1 MKALLFHIN
10 SVQPLLLTSLQ
21 GDPNSSVSFPYIPG
35 SVIRGALIGRYTK
48 HHEKALDLENSQI
61 RRWFFDGT
69 TRYLNAYPLI
79 DGNRSVPLPR
89 SLVAEKLAEWEHERL
104 PIYDRSVSRPDAKA
118 LRALTGFIRYDQRGV
133 LWHTDTRMVVNI
145 HNQRDRLLGRGIGN
159 EGTVFR
165 YEAIAPEQTFVAAI
179 LCDDKDAATI
189 KGWLPQQIWLGGSRS
204 AGYGEAH
211 IDNVQIVDN
220 WREIPR
226 FTQTED
232 EDEENTYATA
242 LTSAPLRLSITLTS
256 DMLLRAPNGGYTTE
270 PPHAHFSTL
279 LGVELTFDEARS
291 TIGTALH
298 GGFNRTWGLPTPQ
311 TPALAA
317 GSVLTYTFLTP
328 PEAADLAVLEMEG
341 LGERRTEGF
350 GRVLCN
356 LLPFQPDYELRHWQP
371 ERHLN
376 TPDFGAKVEELDKE
390 ACELATLMARRILE
404 QRLETRLID
413 QTQTHRISGN
423 ISNTQLSRLRI
434 IARRA
439 LGSGELH
446 SIEQFLDNLPANA
459 REQFARARV
468 GHRPLDTWMREHLLP
483 VSAEWIDPKLKVS
496 VADIKLE
503 PDQAMQNNFTIRLL
517 MAMTRLKVKGGEDE

>member
-1 MKALLFHIN
+1 MKTVLFHIT

-48 HHEKALDLENSQI
+48 HLEQALNLEDAEI

-79 DGNRSVPLPR
+79 DGNRSVPVPR
-89 SLVAEKLAEWEHERL
+89 SLVADKLAEWEHDRL
-104 PIYDRSVSRPDAKA
+104 PIYERSVLRPDAKA

-133 LWHTDTRMVVNI
+133 LWYTNTRMVVNI
-145 HNQRDRLLGRGIGN
+145 HNQRDRLRGRGVEN
-159 EGTVFR
+159 EGAVFR
-165 YEAIAPEQTFVAAI
+165 YEAISPEQTFVAAI
-179 LCDDKDAATI
+179 LCDDRDAATI
-189 KGWLPQQIWLGGSRS
+189 KDWLPKQIWLGGSRS

-220 WREIPR
+220 WREIPQ
-226 FTQTED
+226 FTQAED
-232 EDEENTYATA
+232 GDEESAGAAA
-242 LTSAPLRLSITLTS
+242 LNNPPLRLSITLTS

-270 PPHAHFSTL
+270 PPHTHFSTL
-279 LGVELTFDEARS
+279 LGVKLTFDESRS
-291 TIGTALH
+291 TIGTTLH

-317 GSVLTYTFLTP
+317 GSVLTYTFPTP
-328 PEAADLAVLEMEG
+328 PKDTNLARLEMEG
-341 LGERRTEGF
+341 SGERRTEGF

-356 LLPFQPDYELRHWQP
+356 LLPFQPDYELHHWQS

-376 TPDFGAKVEELDKE
+376 TPDFGAEVEVLDKE
-390 ACELATLMARRILE
+390 SRELATLMARRILE
-404 QRLETRLID
+404 QRLETKLIE
-413 QTQTHRISGN
+413 QIQTHRISGK

-439 LGSGELH
+439 LGSGKLH
-446 SIEQFLDNLPANA
+446 SIKQFLDSLPANA
-459 REQFARARV
+459 REQFTRASV
-468 GHRPLDTWMREHLLP
+468 GRHPLDTWMREHLLP
-483 VSAEWIDPKLKVS
+483 VLSEWIDPKLKVS
-496 VADIKLE
+496 VAGIKLE
-503 PDQAMQNNFTIRLL
+503 PDQAMQNDFTIRLL
-517 MAMTRLKVKGGEDE
+517 MAMARLKVKGGEDE